1 MSVRWNVWFKSVVY
15 ALFLIFR
22 KIRCFSNSELL
33 VSVNRVHVCTRL
45 SEWIITDPRRE
56 VMGMSESKHNWRKED
71 IYLRKER
78 ERKRKRERG
87 ELWRLRIMFYC
98 CSEAGELCSS
108 LKVHKK
114 LIKTSS
120 TTLFIHTPH
129 TKNAMGLFIPLFH
142 SFSPTLNKVL
152 VWAGRGTGGLGWV
165 RSVRWLGLLLRVT
178 EISLQTC
185 SFL

>member
-15 ALFLIFR
+15 ALFWFSE
-22 KIRCFSNSELL
+22 KYVVFSNSELL

-45 SEWIITDPRRE
+45 SEWHHHWPETGSDGNVR
-56 VMGMSESKHNWRKED
+56 VQAQ
-71 IYLRKER
+71 LKER
-78 ERKRKRERG
+78 GHLSQKREGEEERERG